1 VTFSSHAQENMLLF
15 RRAIRPT
22 SKRWWS
28 TRGLLILLLLL
39 ILSLLLSA
47 PVVVSSALLS
57 SHQRS
62 TTKPLLYQPTK
73 SSAPSCFHQP
83 NLRLAFLHLSF
94 NGESKEDDSIK
105 LNQEPAETSSSSLDA
120 HPNDPRAFRRLRQQ
134 SRYLRLE
141 QEEKERKLQWLEVKR
156 QKRREQ
162 NKKQQ
167 KRREQQDEGEEQVSI
182 RVTSSTLD
190 QWTQTTQANKL
201 SLSSLSSFSSSSSS
215 SSASSLLN
223 PAQTLQQQQQQ
234 PPLVQT
240 LPGGPNL
247 IFEMARKML
256 VWEQEDW
263 EAAVVNQAVAARTA
277 AAAATTQTTTSAP
290 RRWHPT
296 LGISDDNPQFRTQPP
311 VMNSQGYAGMI
322 WRNVRKRSKT
332 SMWRYALRTYDRMKV
347 PVVAESSS
355 TSSSNAEDTDAET
368 NGVRRTNIHHE
379 GAMVACAKLGEWQRA
394 LEIFATVQQEQEAQ
408 NPSSETLLS
417 SQSKKSYQQQPL
429 VQQQPQR
436 NNNNQR
442 SSPFS
447 YRSNTSPSQPA
458 FMGRKKNGGASRS
471 GGGDE
476 DDGAVHVTDNM
487 VLSLIRACV
496 RGARQMRNEPIERRR
511 EPLDAAVAILT
522 RGYYRRWDHHHP
534 SPAVSWQSNT
544 DTVARPTETS
554 AAKQSALESRYN
566 LPLVARHLN
575 PLAAAY
581 QAMGLPSAAA
591 ELLQQHLSDR
601 TSGPEFED
609 GLDPFNVNDVNAKD
623 KAAYSLLVRGAV
635 SDGDWAGAIDA
646 LRDMTDAGLFPASR
660 HLNSWTEVSERKTK
674 QRTTRSWK
682 KKRDEFWLE
691 SVQ

>member
-1 VTFSSHAQENMLLF
+1 MVEMRGGHQHCLFSPKQQQQKMM
-15 RRAIRPT
+15 RRAIQPT
-22 SKRWWS
+22 TKRSWC
-28 TRGLLILLLLL
+28 TYRILLLLL
-39 ILSLLLSA
+39 LLNA
-47 PVVVSSALLS
+47 PVVASSAFLS
-57 SHQRS
+57 SQQP
-62 TTKPLLYQPTK
+62 TTKTVGPPITT
-73 SSAPSCFHQP
+73 SAPSCFHQP
-83 NLRLAFLHLSF
+83 RLLRLDLDPLRLSV
-94 NGESKEDDSIK
+94 NGECKEDDTK
-105 LNQEPAETSSSSLDA
+105 LLNRETALDENTTSSSSSSSSSSSLVA

-141 QEEKERKLQWLEVKR
+141 QEEKERKLQLLEVKR

-162 NKKQQ
+162 NKKQP
-167 KRREQQDEGEEQVSI
+167 KRREQQQVSTTS
-182 RVTSSTLD
+182 VTSTVD
-190 QWTQTTQANKL
+190 
-201 SLSSLSSFSSSSSS
+201 SLTPPAPASLVLSSSSSS
-215 SSASSLLN
+215 SFVSSSLKSE
-223 PAQTLQQQQQQ
+223 QTLQQQQQPQQQQQQ
-234 PPLVQT
+234 PPLVKT

-263 EAAVVNQAVAARTA
+263 EAAVVNQAVAAR
-277 AAAATTQTTTSAP
+277 ATTAP

-296 LGISDDNPQFRTQPP
+296 LGISDDNPQFRTQSP

-332 SMWRYALRTYDRMKV
+332 SMWRYALRTYDRMQ
-347 PVVAESSS
+347 VVSSA
-355 TSSSNAEDTDAET
+355 TSSWSSNAAEEAT
-368 NGVRRTNIHHE
+368 NGVRRANIHHE
-379 GAMVACAKLGEWQRA
+379 GALVACAKLGEWQRA
-394 LEIFATVQQEQEAQ
+394 LEIFATVQQEQEALKQ
-408 NPSSETLLS
+408 SSETLLLS
-417 SQSKKSYQQQPL
+417 PSKSYQQQKP
-429 VQQQPQR
+429 VQPQR
-436 NNNNQR
+436 NHNNQR
-442 SSPFS
+442 PSPFS

-458 FMGRKKNGGASRS
+458 FMGRKKNGGSRM
-471 GGGDE
+471 GGE

-496 RGARQMRNEPIERRR
+496 RGARQMKNEPIERRR

-522 RGYYRRWDHHHP
+522 TGYYPQGDHL
-534 SPAVSWQSNT
+534 STAAVSWQPER
-544 DTVARPTETS
+544 DIVASPTARS

-581 QAMGLPSAAA
+581 QAIGLPSAASD
-591 ELLQQHLSDR
+591 LLQQHLSDR